1 MRLAQERFERE
12 AKEGGE
18 LPLQDSKE
26 DGTVEKGEKARL
38 ENAQKV
44 SHKWKEIPCSSPAA
58 ITPAKPGSASSAAAQ
73 PRTEEPQKE
82 RSEKAP
88 ADLAA
93 SARSPGVSESAKKV
107 GEQTPLQSP
116 ATPFAQTP
124 QARGS
129 AAPEVMHTPLFTEE
143 QVGHHGCMGIGHPD
157 LSFLL

>member
-1 MRLAQERFERE
+1 MEQGQEEMRLAQERFERE

-26 DGTVEKGEKARL
+26 DGTVEEGEKARL

-88 ADLAA
+88 A
-93 SARSPGVSESAKKV
+93 RSPGVSESAKKV
-107 GEQTPLQSP
+107 GGQTPLQSP

-129 AAPEVMHTPLFTEE
+129 AAPEVMHTPLK
-143 QVGHHGCMGIGHPD
+143 
-157 LSFLL
+157 SK

>member
-1 MRLAQERFERE
+1 MEQGQEEMRLAQERFERE

-73 PRTEEPQKE
+73 PRTEEPQ
-82 RSEKAP
+82 RSVVRRLQLISLQVLGPLEFPSLQRRWENRPPFKALP
-88 ADLAA
+88 RHLLRLHRLVGQPLR
-93 SARSPGVSESAKKV
+93 RSC
-107 GEQTPLQSP
+107 TPLCSLK
-116 ATPFAQTP
+116 
-124 QARGS
+124 S
-129 AAPEVMHTPLFTEE
+129 K
-143 QVGHHGCMGIGHPD
+143 
-157 LSFLL
+157 